1 MFNRCADERPIAKY
15 QRPTVIAVIDYG
27 AGNLRSVT
35 NVLDLLQA
43 EYRVV
48 RDAASISEASK
59 VLLPGVGHFGQLS
72 SAIDQLDLRSAL
84 INSIRS
90 GIPYLGICLGMQ
102 VLFSG
107 SDESPES
114 KGLGIFDA
122 SVHKFESSERVP
134 HMGWNTLESQGPSLL
149 VNASQVRERAYFA
162 HSYYCPA
169 VPSTTFTCEYGSVF
183 SAVVEHNNVFG
194 VQFHPEKSA
203 QFGVG
208 VIRKFV
214 GL

>member
-1 MFNRCADERPIAKY
+1 
-15 QRPTVIAVIDYG
+15 
-27 AGNLRSVT
+27 
-35 NVLDLLQA
+35 
-43 EYRVV
+43 
-48 RDAASISEASK
+48 
-59 VLLPGVGHFGQLS
+59 
-72 SAIDQLDLRSAL
+72 
-84 INSIRS
+84 
-90 GIPYLGICLGMQ
+90 MQ

-114 KGLGIFDA
+114 LGLGIFNA
-122 SVHKFESSERVP
+122 SVHKFETSERIP